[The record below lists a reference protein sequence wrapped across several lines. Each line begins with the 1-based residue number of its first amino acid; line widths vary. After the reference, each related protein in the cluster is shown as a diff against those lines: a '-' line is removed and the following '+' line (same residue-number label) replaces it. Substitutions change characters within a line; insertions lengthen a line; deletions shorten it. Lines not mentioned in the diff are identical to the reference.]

1 MKRVIIWLLLL
12 LPMCTINA
20 QTDQRVID
28 SLRQVA
34 YSLPHD
40 TTRLFILK
48 NITISEQYST
58 NFINRAEELM
68 QEALLQNQQS
78 YNRLHDLLRL

>member
-1 MKRVIIWLLLL
+1 MKRVMLWLLLL
-12 LPMCTINA
+12 LPMCAIHA

-28 SLRQVA
+28 SLQQVA

-40 TTRLFILK
+40 TTRLFLLK

-58 NFINRAEELM
+58 NFIKRAE
-68 QEALLQNQQS
+68 
-78 YNRLHDLLRL
+78 